1 MRLGLISSVAAHA
14 AVLLVAIIVLASPR
28 HIESAP
34 SEPIDVDIVREQ
46 KRAETAKDVPQI
58 DLPRERPADNPA
70 PDASAQA
77 SAQGPQAQGPSPVQ
91 PAVPDLFAPDATPKP
106 VYFPKLMIE
115 PRDAET
121 EFDAPAD
128 AVARLSRADVAA
140 LQAHVQKCWKAP
152 ARLAQGQNVRAVLRI
167 MLDPKGAMTTD
178 PILVKASAS
187 SLGPP
192 LVESAM
198 RALRQ
203 CQPFGVLPADK
214 YDEWK
219 VLELTFSP
227 QGLSAE

>member
-1 MRLGLISSVAAHA
+1 MRLGFISSVAAHA

-34 SEPIDVDIVREQ
+34 SQPIDVDIVREQ
-46 KRAETAKDVPQI
+46 KPAETAKDMPQI
-58 DLPRERPADNPA
+58 DLPRERPADNQS
-70 PDASAQA
+70 PDAPAQA
-77 SAQGPQAQGPSPVQ
+77 SPQAQGLAAAQ

-106 VYFPKLMIE
+106 VYFPKLLLDS
-115 PRDAET
+115 RDAET

-128 AVARLSRADVAA
+128 TTARLSHADVAA
-140 LQAHVQKCWKAP
+140 LRAHVQKCWKAP
-152 ARLAQGQNVRAVLRI
+152 ARLAQAQNVRAVLRV

-203 CQPFGVLPADK
+203 CQPFGMLPADK

-219 VLELTFSP
+219 ILELTFSP
-227 QGLSAE
+227 QGLTSE

>member
-1 MRLGLISSVAAHA
+1 
-14 AVLLVAIIVLASPR
+14 
-28 HIESAP
+28 
-34 SEPIDVDIVREQ
+34 
-46 KRAETAKDVPQI
+46 VPQI

-77 SAQGPQAQGPSPVQ
+77 SAQGPQAQGPSAVQ

-152 ARLAQGQNVRAVLRI
+152 ARLAQGQNVRAVLRL
-167 MLDPKGAMTTD
+167 MLDPKGGMTTD